1 MIKRGGGGGGKPRY
15 FIFNE
20 KLFEKIKLVEILNA
34 LKICQYTYDE
44 FVSSHIYIWGNLQ
57 KKNFLGVVDLKNFVY
72 IIGQLPKNVGYTYT
86 I

>member
-1 MIKRGGGGGGKPRY
+1 MP
-15 FIFNE
+15 
-20 KLFEKIKLVEILNA
+20 V
-34 LKICQYTYDE
+34 YDE

>member
-1 MIKRGGGGGGKPRY
+1 M
-15 FIFNE
+15 
-20 KLFEKIKLVEILNA
+20 FEKIKLVEILNA
-34 LKICQYTYDE
+34 LKICQYMMNLFLLIFTFE
-44 FVSSHIYIWGNLQ
+44 EIY